1 MSNAVRHAAA
11 APRVFVAALVEVAY
25 DPVLSLAALG
35 GGVQIRYV
43 AEGMV

>member
-11 APRVFVAALVEVAY
+11 APRVLIAALVEVAH

-35 GGVQIRYV
+35 GGVQIRHV
-43 AEGMV
+43 AEGVV